1 MVKLMKS
8 LNKIYLTV
16 LFLIFSILILQNN
29 VHAYWGTP
37 NTQSSTNNSVIQIGE
52 WIFETIYDDILS
64 LDELSEDELNIT
76 IPENTMFIYQGFL
89 YLTRPNSNYNPE
101 YHGLPDGSSSPIW
114 AVWSIELQ
122 WKPNTNYRT
131 HSIVIRNGRYFIANS
146 NYNQD
151 WFVGDPLD
159 SENNSWAEWREIEP
173 VSEDMFD
180 YFYDTQI
187 KDYRL
192 NPNQVIYK

>member
-1 MVKLMKS
+1 MK
-8 LNKIYLTV
+8 KIITILL
-16 LFLIFSILILQNN
+16 LFLNIIFLNPTNINAFQFAPNEQVNLLIEIGTGIGN
-29 VHAYWGTP
+29 WG
-37 NTQSSTNNSVIQIGE
+37 S
-52 WIFETIYDDILS
+52 IYDDILS

-101 YHGLPDGSSSPIW
+101 YHGLPGGSSSPNW

-122 WKPNTNYRT
+122 WRPNSNYRT
-131 HSIVIRNGRYFIANS
+131 NSVVIRNGRYFIANS

-151 WFVGDPLD
+151 WFVGDPLNSGND
-159 SENNSWAEWREIEP
+159 SWAEWREIEP

-192 NPNQVIYK
+192 HPNQVVYK